1 MQTIQQIVNDK
12 VQSMIED
19 GSIKSVI
26 ETGVQKAIEYA
37 ISEQFGNY
45 GSVTKSLNEA
55 VKNGLMINTKDLPFE
70 TYNQQMLVAVKEK
83 LGSLF
88 QGAASEKFMAEI
100 EKTLA
105 PAPAQI
111 SVKDLVET
119 IVKIW
124 REDEFDTENLDYVA
138 AVKLKEESWGSTLF
152 MWKNKDSNSRY
163 SKTEPNLKLF
173 ISHGSIRINHAHQ
186 YNPTC
191 FNEHEAFIF
200 KLYAAGT
207 KITGL
212 EEFDPDEYD
221 LTLKEEND
229 C

>member
-37 ISEQFGNY
+37 ISEQFGSY

-55 VKNGLMINTKDLPFE
+55 VKTGLMINTRDLPFE
-70 TYNQQMLVAVKEK
+70 TYNQQMLVAVKGK
-83 LGSLF
+83 LGAMF

-124 REDEFDTENLDYVA
+124 REDEFDIENLDYFA
-138 AVKLKEESWGSTLF
+138 AVELKEATYRHGGPTLY
-152 MWKNKDSNSRY
+152 MWKNKDSNPKPDLRLY
-163 SKTEPNLKLF
+163 IND
-173 ISHGSIRINHAHQ
+173 GSIRINHAHQ

-191 FNEHEAFIF
+191 FDEHEAFIF

-212 EEFDPDEYD
+212 EEFNPDECD
-221 LTLKEEND
+221 LELKED
-229 C
+229 ID